1 MWNKIINPNNG
12 KKININSK
20 LGKYILKSYIKQ
32 LGGAATSPYNNYS
45 PYRKSLFGRILVEM
59 TKLKVHKNLYVAC
72 HGGSME
78 YVEPSFKLPNNIA
91 VIHITRHNCLS
102 TCDIDDDINLRN
114 KLNNDT
120 WLITRRSKAELS
132 YFNNCHLYL
141 PNTFIPNQQLDWD
154 WEKTEVDKSFGI
166 YELGEETEHIE
177 DNIWEEQS
185 FPEEVPD
192 IRKNIPRIHTG
203 RTKLDSLQYN
213 SYYEYSDNNEDDRL
227 VRPKY
232 TINFNFKGRHKT
244 RFTMKNLITY
254 ISSRT
259 PPGDLRIIFINN
271 CSPPIDTRNCS
282 EVERLKDIERLRESH
297 YDSSHETFSQFHK
310 FVTHNIKSIIAKLN
324 RVSFQGPDYGYLE
337 ESEKVSFKEADEAI
351 AKKNRDQY
359 GCNVDDPSDICF
371 TDCEYSNL
379 CSKFSSKICNI
390 YPKCEN
396 KFGIKVNCKK
406 PCK

>member
-45 PYRKSLFGRILVEM
+45 PHPKRLFGRILVEM

-72 HGGSME
+72 HGGSL
-78 YVEPSFKLPNNIA
+78 EPSKLTFKLPNNIA
-91 VIHITRHNCLS
+91 VIHITRHNCS
-102 TCDIDDDINLRN
+102 SACFVSDDINLRN
-114 KLNNDT
+114 QLNNT
-120 WLITRRSKAELS
+120 FWLITNKSTEKLS

-141 PNTFIPNQQLDWD
+141 PNSHIPNQQLDWD
-154 WEKTEVDKSFGI
+154 WGQKEVDKSFGI
-166 YELGEETEHIE
+166 YELGKKTEHVE

-185 FPEEVPD
+185 FPPPRLPLYD
-192 IRKNIPRIHTG
+192 PQNIDSNMPIIYTKRN
-203 RTKLDSLQYN
+203 KLDSLQYK
-213 SYYEYSDNNEDDRL
+213 SYYDFNDGEDYLDTPNRS
-227 VRPKY
+227 
-232 TINFNFKGRHKT
+232 FNFD
-244 RFTMKNLITY
+244 FTGNEKSRCTMENLITY
-254 ISSRT
+254 ISGKT

-271 CSPPIDTRNCS
+271 CSPVMDRMNCS
-282 EVERLKDIERLRESH
+282 DSAYLRNVDRLRQDYYEISQNKFTEYH
-297 YDSSHETFSQFHK
+297 AFAIENIRETVS
-310 FVTHNIKSIIAKLN
+310 KLGRN
-324 RVSFQGPDYGYLE
+324 TLQGEGFGIMVPD
-337 ESEKVSFKEADEAI
+337 
-351 AKKNRDQY
+351 DQY
-359 GCNVDDPSDICF
+359 GCNVDDPSDICV